1 MSLYRKCP
9 SCQSIIGVLAVM
21 AFLLV
26 NVGDIH
32 SHFCLD
38 GQEPA
43 VSLHFENLNGH
54 PEHGEDDFEHN
65 DVEFEVSLKSIKI
78 KTSDFSKLLLS
89 ATDSGIP
96 FSYNFVLKT
105 TSTLDEILL
114 PQKPDSILPPLRAPP
129 VLIS

>member
-1 MSLYRKCP
+1 
-9 SCQSIIGVLAVM
+9 M
-21 AFLLV
+21 AFVLV

-32 SHFCLD
+32 SHFCFD

-54 PEHGEDDFEHN
+54 PEHGEDELEHN

-78 KTSDFSKLLLS
+78 KTSDLTKFLIT

-96 FSYNFVLKT
+96 SPYTFVLKT
-105 TSTLDEILL
+105 TSTFNELLL
-114 PQKPDSILPPLRAPP
+114 PQKPASILPPLRAPP
-129 VLIS
+129 SLIS

>member
-1 MSLYRKCP
+1 
-9 SCQSIIGVLAVM
+9 M

-32 SHFCLD
+32 SHFCFD

-54 PEHGEDDFEHN
+54 PDHEEDEQQHN
-65 DVEFEVSLKSIKI
+65 DVEFDVSLKSIKI
-78 KTSDFSKLLLS
+78 KTYDLTKLLIT
-89 ATDSGIP
+89 ATSPVIP
-96 FSYNFVLKT
+96 SPNTFVLKT

-114 PQKPDSILPPLRAPP
+114 PQKPASILPPLRAPP
-129 VLIS
+129 ILIS